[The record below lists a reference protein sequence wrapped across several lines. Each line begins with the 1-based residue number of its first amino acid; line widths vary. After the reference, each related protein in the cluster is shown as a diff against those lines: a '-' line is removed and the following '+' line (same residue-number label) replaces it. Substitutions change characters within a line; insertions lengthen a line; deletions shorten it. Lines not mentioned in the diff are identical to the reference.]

1 MNETLSSNRSRFT
14 PRRKTVETT
23 AQNRLPL
30 SLLLLGVGAA
40 LALAVTSWLG
50 FFSDGKDVSLQI
62 KEVKKA
68 QTGEVQL
75 TGARYRGLNPSGKPF
90 EITAALANEATDG
103 SGWVDMDQPTATFTM
118 QNGSKVRLRSNTGL
132 FNKLSDIVKMSGAV
146 VVTQPDRDLRLDT
159 EALEAN
165 LKKGEMQSNVTVRVQ
180 DIDRRIDA
188 DSMRVFDN
196 GSRIIFGGTTKMI
209 IRDGQSITKPQLSPF

>member
-1 MNETLSSNRSRFT
+1 
-14 PRRKTVETT
+14 
-23 AQNRLPL
+23 
-30 SLLLLGVGAA
+30 
-40 LALAVTSWLG
+40 
-50 FFSDGKDVSLQI
+50 
-62 KEVKKA
+62 
-68 QTGEVQL
+68 
-75 TGARYRGLNPSGKPF
+75 
-90 EITAALANEATDG
+90 
-103 SGWVDMDQPTATFTM
+103 
-118 QNGSKVRLRSNTGL
+118 
-132 FNKLSDIVKMSGAV
+132 MSGAV

-180 DIDRRIDA
+180 DIDRSIDA